1 MCGIGRVSSSIELVL
16 FSCIRPFSLIVLGI
30 YDSGFVQVYVEICWY
45 MHDIVEY
52 DIMFSACIKYSIVS
66 MMIRIITIAI
76 IVCQYLYI
84 LFSVCVI

>member
-52 DIMFSACIKYSIVS
+52 DIMFSACIKYSIVIYDDTHNHHCNYCLS
-66 MMIRIITIAI
+66 VFIYTFF
-76 IVCQYLYI
+76 QY
-84 LFSVCVI
+84 V